1 MNSLPLVIL
10 KQVFVIED
18 DDDLR
23 VLLQVTIEALGI
35 GVKTFSE
42 VNEFLRER
50 NGLCDLYVIDLHLP
64 GISGLVFCRELK
76 SDERTK
82 NIPVIVISGDR
93 NIGRLA
99 TKAYANDYLLKP
111 FDQTMIAEKIM
122 LHLTSFN

>member
-1 MNSLPLVIL
+1 VKSLPEVLQ

-18 DDDLR
+18 DVELR
-23 VLLQVTIEALGI
+23 ALLQITIEALGI
-35 GVKTFSE
+35 GVRTFPE
-42 VNEFLRER
+42 VTEFLRER
-50 NGLCDLYVIDLHLP
+50 NALCDLYVIDLHLP

-82 NIPVIVISGDR
+82 NIPVIVISGNP

-111 FDQTMIAEKIM
+111 FNQTMITEKIQ
-122 LHLTSFN
+122 LYIS